1 MCFQYNINLNFIR
14 NKNNKI
20 YMYEIFVY
28 ESMFGDEHCDFSVR
42 LSKSVVFNQ
51 DSLLMEGPGLMINH
65 FALYK

>member
-1 MCFQYNINLNFIR
+1 MCFQYINLHFIR

-28 ESMFGDEHCDFSVR
+28 ESMFCNEHGDFSVR
-42 LSKSVVFNQ
+42 LSKSVVFNK
-51 DSLLMEGPGLMINH
+51 DSLFMESPGLMINY